1 MKIVDCFIFY
11 NELELLNYRLSILN
25 NVVDYFVIVE
35 STHTFTGKPKA
46 LYYNDNK
53 HMFDFF
59 EDKIIHIVVD
69 DFPHKFPNIN
79 YNEPNINGKI
89 GEQWFNEAF
98 QRNAIERGLKKLN
111 LQDNDFIIVADV
123 DEIPDPITL
132 ELIKKSNVSQQI
144 ANINILQMD
153 MYYYNLNSLIINPW
167 PFVKFLSYNSY
178 KTLSMSL
185 HELRWLYNFPAIQKG
200 GWHLSYF
207 GDGEFIKNKISTFS
221 HQELNKES
229 FTDIEKIE
237 NRIQNYLDLF
247 DRTEENKIIKV
258 AIKDNQ
264 YLPYKYDKYLNRY
277 IAELKA

>member
-11 NELELLNYRLSILN
+11 NELELLNYRLTILN

-35 STHTFTGKPKA
+35 STHTFTGKPKN

-79 YNEPNINGKI
+79 YEHPNINGKI

-132 ELIKKSNVSQQI
+132 ALIKKSNAPHQFPET
-144 ANINILQMD
+144 NILQMD
-153 MYYYNLNSLIINPW
+153 MYYYNLNSLITNPW
-167 PFVKFLSYNSY
+167 SFVKFLSYNSY
-178 KTLSMSL
+178 KTLPVSI
-185 HELRWLYNFPAIQKG
+185 HELRWMQNLPTIQKG

-207 GDGEFIKNKISTFS
+207 GDSNFIKNKISTFS
-221 HQELNKES
+221 HQELNKED

-237 NRIQNYLDLF
+237 NRLKNSVDLF
-247 DRTEENKIIKV
+247 DRGDENKIIKV
-258 AIKDNQ
+258 AIKDNL
-264 YLPYKYDKYLNRY
+264 YLPYKYDKYLKSY
-277 IAELKA
+277 IIIDV